1 MEIMRLPIT
10 DTIDLH
16 SFRPREVA
24 GLVEEYLY
32 QAVRK
37 GLVRVRII
45 HGRGTG
51 TQRKIVQAILRQH
64 PHVIRFQDAEDF
76 GSTIVILKQNAA
88 PGS

>member
-1 MEIMRLPIT
+1 MEIVRLPIT

-32 QAVRK
+32 QAGRK

-51 TQRKIVQAILRQH
+51 TQRKIVHAILRQH
-64 PHVIRFQDAEDF
+64 PRVIRFQDAEDL
-76 GSTIVILKQNAA
+76 GSTIVILKQNST